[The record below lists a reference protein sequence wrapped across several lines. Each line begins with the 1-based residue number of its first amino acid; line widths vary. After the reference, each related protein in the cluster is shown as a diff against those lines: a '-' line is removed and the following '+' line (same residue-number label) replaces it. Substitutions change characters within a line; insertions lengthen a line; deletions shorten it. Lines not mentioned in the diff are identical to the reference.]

1 MGNRLT
7 KFFIGRNFSL
17 LWLGQA
23 LSSFG
28 EFVFEATVIVWL
40 ATDLFH
46 DSAFLPTALGL
57 AVAASAIPRVLVA
70 PIAGAWVDRMTPL
83 NVMISADVIRV
94 LNFLAFAAIYSQSE
108 LDQMQVLTG
117 ILILLFANSVAA
129 QFFNPS
135 RQAIMQIVI
144 PPERRVEASAKAMF
158 SLTGVSV
165 LSASLGPALFV
176 WAGPVWAVL
185 TNVLAFICS
194 ALCIFSTKGLRK
206 RLLVEQQQPALWTGF
221 LDGLRFSLG
230 QASIR
235 TLLTGVA
242 LYGFSLGVNN
252 VALSLYAFKT
262 LALKPE
268 EYGLILAAFPV
279 GGLIASL
286 LARRFLSMVS
296 VGQAFTISLL
306 CLGLSYIGYSLHP
319 PFYLALISMLC
330 CGLFFSMFAIV
341 QGPMLQEAVPTGY
354 MGRASATVTPVLAV
368 SSLTGTFA
376 CSQTVELMQGYY
388 MAEDKA
394 DVYGLYIL
402 IAAGLLLVGGALMLA
417 GQRVR
422 KHQVA
427 AL

>member
-1 MGNRLT
+1 
-7 KFFIGRNFSL
+7 
-17 LWLGQA
+17 
-23 LSSFG
+23 
-28 EFVFEATVIVWL
+28 
-40 ATDLFH
+40 
-46 DSAFLPTALGL
+46 
-57 AVAASAIPRVLVA
+57 
-70 PIAGAWVDRMTPL
+70 MTPL

-221 LDGLRFSLG
+221 LDGLRFSRG

-268 EYGLILAAFPV
+268 EC
-279 GGLIASL
+279 
-286 LARRFLSMVS
+286 RRLM
-296 VGQAFTISLL
+296 ADA
-306 CLGLSYIGYSLHP
+306 YSTRQP
-319 PFYLALISMLC
+319 S
-330 CGLFFSMFAIV
+330 
-341 QGPMLQEAVPTGY
+341 
-354 MGRASATVTPVLAV
+354 TV
-368 SSLTGTFA
+368 
-376 CSQTVELMQGYY
+376 
-388 MAEDKA
+388 
-394 DVYGLYIL
+394 
-402 IAAGLLLVGGALMLA
+402 
-417 GQRVR
+417 
-422 KHQVA
+422 
-427 AL
+427 

>member
-158 SLTGVSV
+158 SLTGFSSRCLQLFRGRCFKKPYQQAIWGECLQ
-165 LSASLGPALFV
+165 LSHRC
-176 WAGPVWAVL
+176 W
-185 TNVLAFICS
+185 
-194 ALCIFSTKGLRK
+194 
-206 RLLVEQQQPALWTGF
+206 
-221 LDGLRFSLG
+221 
-230 QASIR
+230 
-235 TLLTGVA
+235 
-242 LYGFSLGVNN
+242 
-252 VALSLYAFKT
+252 
-262 LALKPE
+262 
-268 EYGLILAAFPV
+268 
-279 GGLIASL
+279 
-286 LARRFLSMVS
+286 
-296 VGQAFTISLL
+296 
-306 CLGLSYIGYSLHP
+306 
-319 PFYLALISMLC
+319 PF
-330 CGLFFSMFAIV
+330 
-341 QGPMLQEAVPTGY
+341 
-354 MGRASATVTPVLAV
+354 R
-368 SSLTGTFA
+368 
-376 CSQTVELMQGYY
+376 
-388 MAEDKA
+388 
-394 DVYGLYIL
+394 
-402 IAAGLLLVGGALMLA
+402 
-417 GQRVR
+417 
-422 KHQVA
+422 H
-427 AL
+427 

>member
-1 MGNRLT
+1 MTAPSCQPPWDWRWPHLR
-7 KFFIGRNFSL
+7 FL
-17 LWLGQA
+17 ACWWLQ
-23 LSSFG
+23 L
-28 EFVFEATVIVWL
+28 
-40 ATDLFH
+40 
-46 DSAFLPTALGL
+46 
-57 AVAASAIPRVLVA
+57 R
-70 PIAGAWVDRMTPL
+70 GAWVDRMTPL

-221 LDGLRFSLG
+221 LDGLRFSRG

-252 VALSLYAFKT
+252 VALSLYALKT

-330 CGLFFSMFAIV
+330 CGLFFSVFAIV

>member
-1 MGNRLT
+1 
-7 KFFIGRNFSL
+7 
-17 LWLGQA
+17 
-23 LSSFG
+23 
-28 EFVFEATVIVWL
+28 
-40 ATDLFH
+40 
-46 DSAFLPTALGL
+46 
-57 AVAASAIPRVLVA
+57 
-70 PIAGAWVDRMTPL
+70 MTPL

-221 LDGLRFSLG
+221 LDGLRFSRG

-262 LALKPE
+262 LALKAE
-268 EYGLILAAFPV
+268 EC
-279 GGLIASL
+279 
-286 LARRFLSMVS
+286 RRLM
-296 VGQAFTISLL
+296 ADA
-306 CLGLSYIGYSLHP
+306 YSTRQP
-319 PFYLALISMLC
+319 S
-330 CGLFFSMFAIV
+330 
-341 QGPMLQEAVPTGY
+341 
-354 MGRASATVTPVLAV
+354 TV
-368 SSLTGTFA
+368 
-376 CSQTVELMQGYY
+376 
-388 MAEDKA
+388 
-394 DVYGLYIL
+394 
-402 IAAGLLLVGGALMLA
+402 
-417 GQRVR
+417 
-422 KHQVA
+422 
-427 AL
+427 